1 MKIRLN
7 KSTGRLEIRTRKRM
21 VFFSFDILRGVYYLI
36 PTIRI
41 DDSGSLGVGKSVWFF
56 FLGVFVLIDIFKT
69 ED

>member
-41 DDSGSLGVGKSVWFF
+41 DDSGALGVGKSVWFF

-69 ED
+69 KD